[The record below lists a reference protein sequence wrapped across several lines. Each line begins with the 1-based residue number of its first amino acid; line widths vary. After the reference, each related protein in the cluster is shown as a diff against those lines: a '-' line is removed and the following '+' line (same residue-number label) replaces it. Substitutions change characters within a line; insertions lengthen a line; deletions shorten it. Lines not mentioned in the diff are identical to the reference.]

1 MKKFLIFA
9 LSAVMLL
16 SLAGCG
22 LFGNK
27 TPSEGGTET
36 KTPKMVTLDANN
48 KLKVELG
55 LKKERFLP
63 GEEIKL
69 SFEISGLSD
78 ENDNMTAWLAMMPSD
93 IEHNK
98 EELADEHYLDSC
110 DLEDMGESPRT
121 FTAPDEDGVYDFRI
135 YDSMWEG
142 TEVAYITFVV
152 GIAVQP
158 EASSKPS
165 EQTGGSRWFTDE
177 VLAEMKLT
185 GFTQPEDFEVLTDE
199 ELPDAMENLPYMRA
213 IKGSPD
219 MDGYFPVID
228 KVFSML
234 KSGYD
239 EVFAWVYKADDM
251 ANPVFKSLSEPV
263 YGDTLYVWEGDTVR
277 SVSFTFSTFDGVE
290 GEVLQI
296 GLNPNDDDPRND
308 NNFNY

>member
-1 MKKFLIFA
+1 
-9 LSAVMLL
+9 
-16 SLAGCG
+16 
-22 LFGNK
+22 
-27 TPSEGGTET
+27 
-36 KTPKMVTLDANN
+36 
-48 KLKVELG
+48 
-55 LKKERFLP
+55 
-63 GEEIKL
+63 
-69 SFEISGLSD
+69 
-78 ENDNMTAWLAMMPSD
+78 MMPSD

-185 GFTQPEDFEVLTDE
+185 GFTQPEGFEVLTDE

-251 ANPVFKSLSEPV
+251 ANPVLSRCPSLFTEIPSMYGRATLCARFRLLSRPLTAWKVRFCKS
-263 YGDTLYVWEGDTVR
+263 D
-277 SVSFTFSTFDGVE
+277 
-290 GEVLQI
+290 
-296 GLNPNDDDPRND
+296 
-308 NNFNY
+308 